1 MVDSALPSENPL
13 NASTEPLPGSEG
25 DAPATASEAAPIPPL
40 QEDVVVAPPAGVE
53 PLSAAP
59 PTAVSTTEL
68 SSGELPAGGDPSGSG
83 VSDAP
88 PIATTPAAPF
98 ASLPPES
105 PEPVA
110 EPSTAAIQRPT
121 AAEPEAEAVAPSP
134 PAGIASSLSVPP
146 LEPGVQPDGEGGE
159 FELLISRISQWLKEQ
174 NLPDRWEGLQ
184 GPLRGLALLLL
195 TLVVLRLYGAL
206 IATLDSLPLVPRL
219 LQLVGVIV
227 LVQFSLTN
235 LVRSSD
241 RERLFNGWL
250 QRWATFRGRV

>member
-13 NASTEPLPGSEG
+13 NASTQQQPGPEG
-25 DAPATASEAAPIPPL
+25 DAPATASEATPIPPL

-59 PTAVSTTEL
+59 PTAVSTAEL

-83 VSDAP
+83 ASDSP

-105 PEPVA
+105 P

-134 PAGIASSLSVPP
+134 PAGIASTLSVPP
-146 LEPGVQPDGEGGE
+146 LEPGVQPEGEGGE
-159 FELLISRISQWLKEQ
+159 FELLISRLSQWLKEQ

-206 IATLDSLPLVPRL
+206 IATLNSLPLVPRL

-227 LVQFSLTN
+227 LVQFSLAN
-235 LVRSSD
+235 LVRTSD